1 MEFVKTNWGYLIFLG
16 FMLYMMFKK
25 GGCCG
30 GHGHGRHNHENHIDN
45 KEQSKKSC
53 CGT

>member
-30 GHGHGRHNHENHIDN
+30 
-45 KEQSKKSC
+45 
-53 CGT
+53 T